1 MYIRRNILLTKD
13 NVVKL
18 ADLGMAKVLSGGT
31 IGRTYVGTKSY
42 MSPELDRCEE
52 EENTYS
58 FKTDVWLDYMN
69 FLSEK
74 L

>member
-1 MYIRRNILLTKD
+1 MTKD

-18 ADLGMAKVLSGGT
+18 ADLGMAKVLCGGT

-42 MSPELDRCEE
+42 MSPELDRCELD

-58 FKTDVWLDYMN
+58 FKTDVWLDYI
-69 FLSEK
+69 
-74 L
+74 